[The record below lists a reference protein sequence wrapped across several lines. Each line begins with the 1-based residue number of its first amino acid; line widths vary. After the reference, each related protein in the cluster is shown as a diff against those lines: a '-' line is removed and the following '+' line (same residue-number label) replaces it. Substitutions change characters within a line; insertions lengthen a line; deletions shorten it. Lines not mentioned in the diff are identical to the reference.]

1 MFAGLPG
8 TGLGGLFYA
17 LLVLLMPLR
26 ELWLRGRHGRW
37 GFIARQWALLAGILA
52 GLTLEAW
59 ALAWLLQPESG
70 AGALAEEAR
79 LMHDHVVPALALM
92 PFILLALIHLG
103 IHALRL
109 ALRARRRSEPAGL
122 YLNDRAALDE
132 PSR

>member
-26 ELWLRGRHGRW
+26 ELWLHGRHGRW

-59 ALAWLLQPESG
+59 ALAWLLRPEPG
-70 AGALAEEAR
+70 AGAPAGEAR
-79 LMHDHVVPALALM
+79 LLHDHLVPALALL
-92 PFILLALIHLG
+92 PVIVLALILLG

-109 ALRARRRSEPAGL
+109 ALRARRRSEPASL
-122 YLNDRAALDE
+122 YLSNRAALDE